1 LRAVILLACQQLK
14 TENNPGAD
22 LGFFC
27 RPSNR
32 ERSRGFTIIELVVI
46 ILLIGILAATAVPR
60 FTGTSDFDAFG
71 FHGETLSYLRYAQ
84 KTAIA
89 QRRTVCVA
97 FTLSS
102 VTLTISSNPATYN
115 CSSAGALIGPKG
127 ESSPVTLNA
136 RSGVVFS
143 SLPTAFYFDGLGQ
156 PITIAGTGAAQ
167 STQTFQVS
175 GVSKSITVETATGYV
190 HE

>member
-1 LRAVILLACQQLK
+1 MQKSRYRQQASILIALWQS
-14 TENNPGAD
+14 AD
-22 LGFFC
+22 RQG
-27 RPSNR
+27 
-32 ERSRGFTIIELVVI
+32 GFTLIEMIVTLV
-46 ILLIGILAATAVPR
+46 LLGILSVYALPR
-60 FTGTSDFDAFG
+60 LFAPSDYYAFG

-136 RSGVVFS
+136 RPGISFS
-143 SLPTAFYFDGLGQ
+143 TLPTAFYFDGLGQ
-156 PITIAGTGAAQ
+156 PITVAGTGAAQ
-167 STQTFQVS
+167 GTQTFQVS